1 MRMTKQVQAA
11 LRILEAEPP
20 GIELAQAYAAE
31 GRYAE
36 AADSLLAFKSNLY
49 PRASLED
56 AARLLRS
63 AAAKGSLGFVYAHV
77 GAPERVMEW
86 PESVL
91 KLYFP
96 VAALIPLRSPDYA
109 PVRKT
114 ERFKKLMRD
123 ARLVDYWRERGRPD
137 LCRPTAGDDF
147 VCD

>member
-63 AAAKGSLGFVYAHV
+63 AAAKSPTPNSLPRLEGSLGFVYAHV

-91 KLYFP
+91 KLYFRSRRSYRCGP
-96 VAALIPLRSPDYA
+96 PTMLRC
-109 PVRKT
+109 
-114 ERFKKLMRD
+114 
-123 ARLVDYWRERGRPD
+123 GRPSGS
-137 LCRPTAGDDF
+137 RS
-147 VCD
+147 